1 MKVITYLEEAIEDI
15 SYESLGKWCIPDID
29 KYSKGKNLFDYQQ
42 EAIKNA
48 IKVLNVYYTNRQS
61 KKRLFELCVSAGM
74 NSHRFDVPKFDN
86 GKENSKYN
94 RLINWFNKSKYQGK
108 NIISGENFFNRTC
121 FWMATASGKT
131 LLIIKMIEILDYM
144 KRKELIP
151 KNDFMVL
158 LPSEKIQN
166 QFIAAV
172 DEYNLGK
179 DRKIKLAS
187 LKKYDDEVN
196 SLNAEI
202 FNEIT
207 VYVYRSDLLSN
218 EEKTRKVDT
227 LTYDNDGKWYIFMD
241 EAHKGD
247 KEDSLRQ
254 DYITIMSR
262 NGFLFNFS
270 ATFTDNMDFATTCYN
285 FNLDKFIQAKYGK
298 NIYLSESKYQFKK
311 KTDDF
316 SEKDK
321 QLQVLK
327 SLITLTLVKQSK
339 KEGYYHNPLMVTLVN
354 EVNTEESDTDLFFTE
369 LAKVAKGSIDKDL
382 FEQAKYEL
390 YDEFVKNQKFQFG
403 DESLKLEND
412 QIKTPLF
419 AIDVNDVLSVVF
431 NASSPGQIQVV
442 EGEKGK
448 EFALKLATAEKPF
461 ALFRI
466 GDASQYIREKLNG
479 DYLIEHTYE
488 EKHYFDELNT
498 AESPF
503 TMLIGSRMFYEG
515 WDSNRPNVMNFINI
529 GTGDAKKFVLQ
540 SLGRGVRIEP
550 TTNKRRRLSVT
561 DSNKNQLLETLFVF
575 ATNRNAVQTILE
587 TMDTQKSDEKTIELK
602 ATTRLFDLLIPYYKE
617 KDKVDNISKFHI
629 SKTAYDKLVKYV
641 GSINDNLLLLNTNID
656 IEDVFKLREGLC
668 DFNKLF
674 KLNSKMDYHDMPA
687 LLKAIVAHLSVNE
700 KYVDG
705 VKELGIDDIIHF
717 KHIKIA
723 KEKWDVIGGE
733 LASFIETSALGS
745 GEDEAELISLAS
757 QGKITPDELL
767 KRLQAAKPETE
778 KQIGELKLYK
788 VAKHYY
794 TPLILSLHEKLGYIK
809 HIIDV
814 SSEVDFV
821 NNLVKH
827 TEDKKDEIKSDWM
840 FSKVDQTI
848 DNSNIAMPYY
858 SMKDNSYHLFYPDF
872 IFWLK
877 DGNNYR
883 IIFVDPKGTEHA
895 SYLSKVDG
903 FEKLFYKDG
912 QPVEFKYKDYTITFN
927 LKLAYED
934 EGTIPEKYKD
944 YWISTDDFTWL
955 K

>member
-15 SYESLGKWCIPDID
+15 GYESLGEWRVPDMD
-29 KYSKGKNLFDYQQ
+29 KYSLTKTMFDYQQ

-48 IKVLNVYYTNRQS
+48 IKVLNTYYTNNQD
-61 KKRLFELCVSAGM
+61 KKILFDLCVAAGM
-74 NSHRFDVPKFDN
+74 PTHTFDVPELD
-86 GKENSKYN
+86 GAKEKYN
-94 RLINWFNKSKYQGK
+94 RLIEKFTSSTYQGQ
-108 NIISGENFFNRTC
+108 NVISGQNFFNRMC

-131 LLIIKMIEILDYM
+131 LLIIKMIEILDYL
-144 KRKELIP
+144 KRKGLIP
-151 KNDFMVL
+151 NNDFMVL
-158 LPSEKIQN
+158 LPSEKIQS
-166 QFIAAV
+166 QFVAAV

-187 LKKYDDEVN
+187 LKKYEDEVN
-196 SLNAEI
+196 SFNAEI

-218 EEKTRKVDT
+218 QEKTRKVDT
-227 LTYDNDGKWYIFMD
+227 VTYDNGGKWYIFMD

-270 ATFTDNMDFATTCYN
+270 ATFTDPLDFATTCYN
-285 FNLDKFIQAKYGK
+285 FNLDKFIRAKYGK

-311 KTDDF
+311 KSDDF
-316 SEKDK
+316 SEQDK

-339 KEGYYHNPLMVTLVN
+339 EPDYYHNPLMVTLVN
-354 EVNTEESDTDLFFTE
+354 EVNTQDSDTDLFFAE
-369 LAKVAKGSIDKDL
+369 LAKIAKGSIDVNL
-382 FEQAKYEL
+382 FEQAKSEL
-390 YDEFVKNQKFQFG
+390 YDEFVANQKFQFG
-403 DESLKLEND
+403 DEALKLEND

-419 AIDVNDVLSVVF
+419 NITVSDVLRVSF
-431 NASSPGQIQVV
+431 NANSFGQIQVV

-466 GDASQYIREKLNG
+466 GDATQYIREKLNG
-479 DYLIEHTYE
+479 DYLIVQAYDER
-488 EKHYFDELNT
+488 HYFDELNSKD
-498 AESPF
+498 SPF

-550 TTNKRRRLSVT
+550 TTNKRQRLPIT

-602 ATTRLFDLLIPYYKE
+602 PVDRLFDLLIPYYKE
-617 KDKVDNISKFHI
+617 KDKVNNISKFHI
-629 SKTAYDKLVKYV
+629 SQSAYDKLVKYC
-641 GSINDNLLLLNTNID
+641 GSMSDELILLNTEID
-656 IEDVFKLREGLC
+656 KEDIVKLREGLSVST
-668 DFNKLF
+668 KLF
-674 KLNSKMDYHDMPA
+674 KIDAKMNYQNIPA
-687 LLKAIVAHLSVNE
+687 LLKSIVSHLSINE

-705 VKELGIDDIIHF
+705 VKELGHDDIIHF

-723 KEKWDVIGGE
+723 KEKWDIIGKD
-733 LASFIETSALGS
+733 LTKFIESSGSGS
-745 GEDEAELISLAS
+745 GEDANVLVQLFST
-757 QGKITPDELL
+757 GKITAEELAL
-767 KRLQAAKPETE
+767 RIQAIKPETE
-778 KQIGELKLYK
+778 KEIGDLKLYK
-788 VAKHYY
+788 IAKHYY
-794 TPLILSLHEKLGYIK
+794 TPLILSLHDKLGYIK

-814 SSEVDFV
+814 SSEVDFIK
-821 NNLVKH
+821 NLVKYI
-827 TEDKKDEIKSDWM
+827 EDKSNSFEYDWM
-840 FSKVDQTI
+840 FSKVDQTV
-848 DNSNIAMPYY
+848 DNSSIAMPYY
-858 SMKDNSYHLFYPDF
+858 SIKDNSYHLFYPDF
-872 IFWLK
+872 IFWMKK
-877 DGNNYR
+877 DNEYK
-883 IIFVDPKGTEHA
+883 IVFVDPKGTEHA

-903 FEKLFYKDG
+903 FEKLFFTNGK
-912 QPVEFKYKDYTITFN
+912 PTEFKYKNYTITFD
-927 LKLAYED
+927 LKLAHED
-934 EGTIPEKYKD
+934 EGTIPQKYKD
-944 YWISTDDFTWL
+944 YWISTDDFSWL
-955 K
+955 I

>member
-15 SYESLGKWCIPDID
+15 SYESLGEWCIPDVD
-29 KYSKGKNLFDYQQ
+29 KYSTEKTLFSYQQ

-48 IKVLNVYYTNRQS
+48 IKVLNVYYTSNQS
-61 KKRLFELCVSAGM
+61 KKSLFELCVSAGM
-74 NSHRFDVPKFDN
+74 NSHRFDVSEFDN
-86 GKENSKYN
+86 GKENLKYN
-94 RLINWFNKSKYQGK
+94 RLSDWFDKSKYQGQ
-108 NIISGENFFNRTC
+108 NIITGENFFNRTC

-131 LLIIKMIEILDYM
+131 LLIIKMIEILDSL
-144 KRKELIP
+144 KRKGLIP

-166 QFIAAV
+166 QFVAAV
-172 DEYNLGK
+172 DDYNLGK

-196 SLNAEI
+196 SFNAEI

-247 KEDSLRQ
+247 KDDSLRQ

-270 ATFTDNMDFATTCYN
+270 ATFTDNLDFATTCYN

-298 NIYLSESKYQFKK
+298 NIYLSESKYQFKRK
-311 KTDDF
+311 SDDF
-316 SEKDK
+316 SERDK

-327 SLITLTLVKQSK
+327 SLLTLTLIKQSK
-339 KEGYYHNPLMVTLVN
+339 KTEYYHNPLMVTLVN
-354 EVNTEESDTDLFFTE
+354 EVNTEESDTDLFFAE
-369 LAKVAKGSIDKDL
+369 LAKVAKGTIDKDL
-382 FEQAKYEL
+382 FEQAKNEL
-390 YDEFVKNQKFQFG
+390 YDEFEKNQEFQFG
-403 DESLKLEND
+403 NEILKLENN

-419 AIDVNDVLSVVF
+419 AITVNDILSVAF
-431 NASSPGQIQVV
+431 NANSYGQIQVI

-466 GDASQYIREKLNG
+466 GDATQYIREKLNG

-488 EKHYFDELNT
+488 EKHYFDELNSPN
-498 AESPF
+498 SPF

-550 TTNKRRRLSVT
+550 TTNKRQRLSIT

-575 ATNRNAVQTILE
+575 ATNRSAVQTILE

-602 ATTRLFDLLIPYYKE
+602 ETLRLFDLLIPYYKE

-641 GSINDNLLLLNTNID
+641 GSISDNLLLLNTNID
-656 IEDVFKLREGLC
+656 LEDISKLREGLR

-674 KLNSKMDYHDMPA
+674 KSDAKMDYHDMSA
-687 LLKAIVAHLSVNE
+687 LLKAIIAHLSVNE

-723 KEKWDVIGGE
+723 KEKWDIIGNE
-733 LASFIETSALGS
+733 LTAFIESSALGS
-745 GEDEAELISLAS
+745 GEDIQELYALAS
-757 QGKITPDELL
+757 QGKITPDELI
-767 KRLQAAKPETE
+767 KRLQAVKPETE

-814 SSEVDFV
+814 SSEIDFI
-821 NNLVKH
+821 NNLIKYI
-827 TEDKKDEIKSDWM
+827 EEKKDVIKSEWM
-840 FSKVDQTI
+840 FSKVDQTV

-858 SMKDNSYHLFYPDF
+858 SSKDNSYHLFYPDF
-872 IFWLK
+872 VFWIK
-877 DGNNYR
+877 NENNYK
-883 IIFVDPKGTEHA
+883 IMFVDPKGTEHA

-903 FEKLFYKDG
+903 FEKLFYKNG
-912 QPVEFKYKDYTITFN
+912 QPIEFRYKDYSVTFD

-934 EGTIPEKYKD
+934 EGTIPEKYKE
-944 YWISTDDFTWL
+944 YWISTDEFEWL